1 MPVAYSYIRFS
12 TTEQKKG
19 DSLRRQSELSE
30 QYAEEHGLTLD
41 SSLHLQD
48 LGLSAFDRSNIER
61 GALGAFLEAINKGRI
76 APGSYLLVESLD
88 RLSRDKVLAA
98 LELFISILRQGI
110 TIVTLADRMVYN
122 TELVGNNFG
131 NLIISITIMARAH
144 EESAMKSRRILAAWE
159 GKRARIG
166 EKKLTAQCPRWLRLN
181 DDKTEFE
188 FVPERA
194 ALVIEILAWHK
205 AGMGQALIAKRLNER
220 NEKPFSNHGNG
231 WHSSYIQKI
240 INSPALYG
248 EFQPHLWNKGAFAPQ
263 GDPIADYYPALISR
277 EEFNLL
283 KYLRSERSFPG
294 ARARK
299 GTDVPNLLSGIAK
312 CGYCGSTM
320 ILAGGAAQRVRS
332 EEGGLITRPA
342 KKVLVCDGARRGL
355 GCYAVQWEYKE
366 FETSFL
372 SFCKTIELS
381 SLLVD
386 SETLELEQKRELTVG
401 ERLKSVIVAIDSCDQ
416 RLEKLLAA
424 LETGEVSTAVVQRIR
439 KVEEE
444 RDSLVDSRF
453 GLEAEL
459 NALAITGRH
468 LAYQAE
474 SVQHAIQRLD
484 SLSGDERF
492 TTRSMLAEHIRHLI
506 QVVYVHPAGRLVGPE
521 FLERKRINL
530 LEAGFDESRVD
541 MFLSTTYRTEPLRT
555 GRGVRGRYVSRKDV
569 GRFFVIK
576 AKKGGL
582 RVIYPDF
589 NNPAEVRVALGDA

>member
-61 GALGAFLEAINKGRI
+61 GALGGFLEAVKRGRI
-76 APGSYLLVESLD
+76 VPGSYLLVESLD

-122 TELVGNNFG
+122 TESVGNNFG

-159 GKRARIG
+159 GKRARIS

-181 DDKTEFE
+181 DDRTEFE

-194 ALVIEILAWHK
+194 AVVIEILAWHK

-220 NEKPFSNHGNG
+220 NEQPFSNHGNG

-248 EFQPHLWNKGAFAPQ
+248 EFQPHLWNKGALAPH
-263 GDPIADYYPALISR
+263 GDPVADYYPALISK

-283 KYLRSERSFPG
+283 KYLRSERNWPG

-299 GTDVPNLLSGIAK
+299 GTDVPNLLSGVAK

-320 ILAGGAAQRVRS
+320 ILAGSSAQRVRS
-332 EEGGLITRPA
+332 EDGGEAMRHA

-355 GCYAVQWEYKE
+355 GCYAVQWDYQA

-372 SFCKTIELS
+372 SFCKSIDLPD
-381 SLLVD
+381 LLEN
-386 SETLELEQKRELTVG
+386 SETLAVDKKRELTVG
-401 ERLKSVIVAIDSCDQ
+401 ERLNSTLTAIENCDH

-424 LETGEVSTAVVQRIR
+424 LETGEVSAAVVQRIR

-444 RDSLVDSRF
+444 RDSLLESREM
-453 GLEAEL
+453 LQAEL
-459 NALAITGRH
+459 KALAVTGRH

-484 SLSGDERF
+484 SMSGDERF

-506 QVVYVHPAGRLVGPE
+506 KSVSVHPAGRLVKPD
-521 FLERKRINL
+521 FLEHQRAEL
-530 LEAGFDESRVD
+530 LADGFDEHRVD
-541 MFLSTTYRTEPLRT
+541 EHLTATFRTEPLRT
-555 GRGVRGRYVSRKDV
+555 GRGVRGRYASRKDA
-569 GRFFVIK
+569 GRFFVIR
-576 AKKGGL
+576 ARNGGV
-582 RVIYPDF
+582 RVVYPDF
-589 NNPAEVRVALGDA
+589 DTPSQVRVNLGEA